1 MRGVFADAG
10 YWIALVNPADK
21 LHPKARAVSNS
32 LGGAQ
37 IVTSEMV
44 LIEVLNKFSG
54 MGKAL
59 RQLAVDLVEDLRS
72 DSDVFIVPQSSL
84 QFQEALSLYADRS
97 DKAWGLTDCSSIR
110 IMIRDGLTQALSHDH
125 HFQQAGFRALLR
137 DSV

>member
-54 MGKAL
+54 MGKTL
-59 RQLAVDLVEDLRS
+59 RQMAVDLVEDLRS

-137 DSV
+137 DPA

>member
-32 LGGAQ
+32 LGGAR